1 MAYDSETTYMC
12 DYGVFEGRVRQE
24 GYIMISFVEISGE
37 FESEFDEASS
47 IIITKII
54 EWREIKSEKR

>member
-1 MAYDSETTYMC
+1 MC
-12 DYGVFEGRVRQE
+12 DYGVLEGRVRQE

-47 IIITKII
+47 IIVTKII